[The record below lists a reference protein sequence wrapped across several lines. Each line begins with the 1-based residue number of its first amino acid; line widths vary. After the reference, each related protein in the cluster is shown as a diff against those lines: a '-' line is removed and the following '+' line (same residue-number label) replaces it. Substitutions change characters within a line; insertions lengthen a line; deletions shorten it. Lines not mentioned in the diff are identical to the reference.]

1 MNKAYIIIAIKI
13 YPGINT
19 TMEVVGVYNSK
30 ESAVKRIAKL
40 NKEKSNNTWSDREF
54 YILTK
59 DILD

>member
-1 MNKAYIIIAIKI
+1 MNKAYIIIGIKI

-19 TMEVVGVYNSK
+19 TMEIVDVYSSK
-30 ESAVKRIAKL
+30 ESAEKRIVEL
-40 NKEKSNNTWSDREF
+40 NKEKPNNTWSDKEF